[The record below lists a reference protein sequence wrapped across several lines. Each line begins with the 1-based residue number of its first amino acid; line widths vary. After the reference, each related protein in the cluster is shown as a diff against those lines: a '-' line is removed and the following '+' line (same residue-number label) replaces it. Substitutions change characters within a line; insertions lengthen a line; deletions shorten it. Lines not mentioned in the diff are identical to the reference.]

1 MAAVLTADLDN
12 TEKVVHMLKECRQM
26 GLTLL
31 PPDIN
36 QSAATFTVVSP
47 KSLRYGLGA
56 IKGAGEAALTGVLE
70 ARDRDGQ
77 FVDLFDF
84 CCRTHKQ
91 INRRVIEA
99 LIDSGAMDGLKAD
112 RATLHANLTKALEVA
127 QQVAQQAAS
136 GQNDLFGGSDDTTD
150 STQSMNNYTPTE
162 PWTLTEQLIREKAVL
177 GFFVSGHPFDAVRE
191 QANAFAYTVNRLP
204 APKPNEAGKR
214 GGQMLLLA
222 GRIDSIRSK
231 IGKKGDKLIFIGIED
246 QDQVQ
251 EVSVFGELS
260 NQLAGQIHVDQLVV
274 VEGELSLDGY
284 SGQPR
289 LRATRI
295 LPFEQAKLTFA
306 KTIDLVLMRE
316 QLTTTAE
323 IDQLV
328 QQLRRIQKDDGI
340 PIRWLWQTPEW
351 QLPLTSQQPLRI
363 APTTEW
369 LEQVQA
375 LGARVTLVY

>member
-1 MAAVLTADLDN
+1 
-12 TEKVVHMLKECRQM
+12 M

-136 GQNDLFGGSDDTTD
+136 GQNDLFGGSDNTTD
-150 STQSMNNYTPTE
+150 STQSMNTYTPTE